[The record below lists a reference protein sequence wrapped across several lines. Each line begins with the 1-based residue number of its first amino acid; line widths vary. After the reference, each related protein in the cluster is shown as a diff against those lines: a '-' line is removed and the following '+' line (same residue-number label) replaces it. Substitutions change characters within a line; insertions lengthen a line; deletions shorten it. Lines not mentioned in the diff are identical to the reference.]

1 VDHPNIS
8 DIPTYLRAHSQELG
22 NRILQSY
29 PPLHS
34 IDDPP
39 SPMIARLLRKPYPA
53 QTLAIMGLV
62 RRWQEA
68 RAGAVIAECG
78 TGKTLIS
85 LGAVQTHAEDRHFT
99 SVAMV
104 PPQLVEKWCRETI
117 LTLPRVRVFIIDGLR
132 TPTTSKAHF
141 GVNEVKLRNGRILR
155 EGLKTSL
162 TELRL
167 RKTSPSA
174 RKRWDSLCHCPA
186 VFIVGRDR
194 AKLGYFWRHAY
205 EVARCGR
212 YQGSVV
218 NPDSGVP
225 VYLGEDGERLLAM
238 DFKKVKLSEILGQ
251 GEVSNHARRPL
262 YSALWQAD
270 GKKIHRFAPIDF
282 IGRYMSDGFFDY
294 AIADEVHELKGGDT
308 AQGNALGTL
317 AASARH
323 IAVLTGTLLGGYAD
337 ELFNILFRLGA
348 SRMLE
353 EGFEYG
359 DAGVRAFT
367 EIYGL
372 LEKITVIEPADNAC
386 SEARVTTRVRHRPGA
401 SPLLFGRF
409 LMSLGAFVSLEDISD
424 ALPPYREEIVSV
436 EMDEPLKKAYEDMEE
451 DIKKAF
457 REHRGNSS
465 VASVA
470 LNALLAYVDRP
481 FGFGDLIG
489 REFNPETQRR
499 EPFLIAATRD
509 LDEDFVY
516 AKERRL
522 VEEIKSSLER
532 GRKVQVFA
540 VYTQK
545 RDVTRRLENILAKEG
560 IRVAVLTTQ
569 VAPEEREAWYERQLR
584 SGLQVCIAHPR
595 LVQTG
600 LDLMAMADIFFY
612 ETGYSIYTLRQAS
625 RRSWR
630 IGQRNNVNVKFFY
643 YAGTMQETCLRLMGK
658 KLLVSLA
665 MEGKFATDGLQAID
679 EGDDILMAMARELV
693 TEKGIGES
701 ADAVWKRLVEK
712 QAEVFGVRAAETSLS
727 EMEASPPERDM
738 PEIIIPSP
746 TPIPTLVTQLLMFG
760 GSLES
765 VPRRKASRRPSTAT
779 TTADQMGLF
788 PG

>member
-1 VDHPNIS
+1 
-8 DIPTYLRAHSQELG
+8 
-22 NRILQSY
+22 
-29 PPLHS
+29 LHS

-39 SPMIARLLRKPYPA
+39 SPVIGKLLRKPYPA

-62 RRWQEA
+62 RRWQQA

-85 LGAVQTHAEDRHFT
+85 LGAVQTHAENRPFT
-99 SVAMV
+99 AIAMV
-104 PPQLVEKWCRETI
+104 PPQLVEKWCREAL
-117 LTLPRVRVFIIDGLR
+117 LTLPRLRVFIIDGLR
-132 TPTTSKAHF
+132 TPTKSNSHH
-141 GVNEVKLRNGRILR
+141 GVNEVKLRNKRIVR
-155 EGLKTSL
+155 EGLRTSL

-167 RKTSPSA
+167 RKTSTSA
-174 RKRWDSLCHCPA
+174 RKRWDSICACP
-186 VFIVGRDR
+186 VLFVVGRDR

-205 EVARCGR
+205 QIAKSGR

-218 NPDSGVP
+218 NPDSGSP
-225 VYLGEDGERLLAM
+225 VYLGSDDERLLAM
-238 DFKKVKLSEILGQ
+238 DFKKVKLSETLGRVE
-251 GEVSNHARRPL
+251 GTNHTRRPVH
-262 YSALWQAD
+262 SALWQAD
-270 GKKIHRFAPIDF
+270 GEKIRRFAPVDF
-282 IGRYMSDGFFDY
+282 IGRYMGGFFDY

-337 ELFNILFRLGA
+337 ELFNILFRLEA
-348 SRMLE
+348 PRMLE

-359 DAGVRAFT
+359 EVGVRAFT

-436 EMDEPLKKAYEDMEE
+436 EMDEPLQKAYEDMED
-451 DIKKAF
+451 DIKKAL
-457 REHRGNSS
+457 REHRGNQS

-470 LNALLAYVDRP
+470 LNALLAYPDRP

-499 EPFLIAATRD
+499 EPFLIAATHD
-509 LDEDFVY
+509 LDENYVY

-522 VEEIKSSLER
+522 VEEIKSSLGR
-532 GRKVQVFA
+532 GRKVQVYA

-545 RDVTRRLENILAKEG
+545 RDVTRRLKRILAKEG
-560 IRVAVLTTQ
+560 IRVAVLTTD
-569 VAPEEREAWYERQLR
+569 VAPEVREAWYERQLKD
-584 SGLQVCIAHPR
+584 GVQVVIAHPR

-600 LDLMAMADIFFY
+600 LDLWSFPDIFFY

-630 IGQRNNVNVKFFY
+630 IGQWANVNVKFFY

-665 MEGKFATDGLQAID
+665 MEGKFATDGLQSID

-701 ADAVWKRLVEK
+701 ADAVWKSLLEK
-712 QAEVFGVRAAETSLS
+712 QAEVFGVRAAETSQ
-727 EMEASPPERDM
+727 MEASPPEGNV
-738 PEIIIPSP
+738 
-746 TPIPTLVTQLLMFG
+746 PIPPPAPIPALVTQLLMFG

-765 VPRRKASRRPSTAT
+765 VPKRKASRRPSSAGT
-779 TTADQMGLF
+779 TSDQLGLF
-788 PG
+788 QS